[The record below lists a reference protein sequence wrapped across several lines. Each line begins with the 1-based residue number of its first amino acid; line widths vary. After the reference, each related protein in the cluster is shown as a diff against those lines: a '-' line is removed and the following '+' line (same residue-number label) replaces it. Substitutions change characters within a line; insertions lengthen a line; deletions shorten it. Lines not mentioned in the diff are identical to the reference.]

1 MHGKKEVQQCVRCMS
16 NCSRCSMVVNPRNE
30 GKQSPK
36 CTSFLN
42 TRTVIGRQQHM
53 HFFVFCRFATAAMG
67 MPNLKSK
74 EAGVVQ
80 YKTEKKTNQSEHN
93 NNKKSTTAPLPTNNH
108 FNKQPLSTNNHF
120 QQTTTFKNQPHPTTY
135 VFKRHCVQLQR
146 LSQHGDFMR

>member
-1 MHGKKEVQQCVRCMS
+1 
-16 NCSRCSMVVNPRNE
+16 MVVNPKNE

-42 TRTVIGRQQHM
+42 TRTIIGRQQHM

-67 MPNLKSK
+67 MPNLKMK

-80 YKTEKKTNQSEHN
+80 YKTE
-93 NNKKSTTAPLPTNNH
+93 NKQNKPIRTQQQTTTATNNHCNKQPLPTNNH
-108 FNKQPLSTNNHF
+108 CQPP
-120 QQTTTFKNQPHPTTY
+120 PHPTTY

-146 LSQHGDFMR
+146 FPQHGDFMR